1 MIVEQASAL
10 FSVVYYCIAPR
21 IKDISIESVM
31 KVVLCATNK
40 PTKEEMEYQ
49 KYTREWNA
57 MEVEMSEKYL
67 EGNRRFDFMNR

>member
-49 KYTREWNA
+49 KYTRE
-57 MEVEMSEKYL
+57 
-67 EGNRRFDFMNR
+67 